1 MVYPITSVNVIGKV
15 KTIRTD
21 TKYSVLYLMITT
33 VQPVFYK
40 SILENE
46 IIEHMHGDYHK
57 NVDAK
62 TKLVPSDLYFYQR

>member
-1 MVYPITSVNVIGKV
+1 
-15 KTIRTD
+15 
-21 TKYSVLYLMITT
+21 MITT

-46 IIEHMHGDYHK
+46 IIEHMYGDSHK